1 MKRGEVWRI
10 QTVGRDRVVLVVG
23 NDAVTGMYDIVQCVP
38 VEDPAV
44 VRETLVTVPM
54 AEPVKGVAIVVDV
67 GAFRKVRFTERL
79 GSVDAETLERVQ
91 IALRAVFDL

>member
-23 NDAVTGMYDIVQCVP
+23 NDAVTELYDIVQCVP
-38 VEDPAV
+38 VEDSGV
-44 VRETLVTVPM
+44 IRETLVTVPV
-54 AEPVKGVAIVVDV
+54 AEPVKGAAVVVDV
-67 GAFRKVRFTERL
+67 GAFRKARFTERL
-79 GSVDAETLERVQ
+79 GSVDAETLERVE